1 MDQFTSTQP
10 IYLQIMDFIQ
20 REIIST
26 RLKPLDQLP
35 SVRELALR
43 YQVNPNTV
51 QRALSELERIGLVK
65 SDRTIGRFVCDAPE
79 LIKSLRH
86 TIVQEHVDQLTKVL
100 VELEVSESEC
110 IQAIKEAYTERK
122 SHD

>member
-1 MDQFTSTQP
+1 MDPFTSTQP
-10 IYLQIMDFIQ
+10 IYLQIMDLMQ
-20 REIIST
+20 RDIIST

-65 SDRTIGRFVCDAPE
+65 SDRTIGRFVCDTPD
-79 LIKSLRH
+79 LIKALRH
-86 TIVQEHVDQLTKVL
+86 TLVLKHVDQLTKVL

-110 IQAIKEAYTERK
+110 IQAIKVAYAERK

>member
-10 IYLQIMDFIQ
+10 IYLQIMDSIQ

-35 SVRELALR
+35 SVRELALN

-79 LIKSLRH
+79 LINALRH
-86 TIVQEHVDQLTKVL
+86 TIVQDHVNQLTKVL
-100 VELEVSESEC
+100 VELEVSETEC
-110 IQAIKEAYTERK
+110 IQAIKEAYAERK

>member
-1 MDQFTSTQP
+1 MVQFTSTQP
-10 IYLQIMDFIQ
+10 IYLQIMDLIQ
-20 REIIST
+20 REIFST

-65 SDRTIGRFVCDAPE
+65 SDRTIGRFVCDTPE
-79 LIKSLRH
+79 LIKALRQ
-86 TIVQEHVDQLTKVL
+86 TIIQDHVNQLTRIL
-100 VELEVSESEC
+100 IELEVSD
-110 IQAIKEAYTERK
+110 TE
-122 SHD
+122 